1 MPATHP
7 SPSDAEREAAFL
19 ARIDAGEKIEPGD
32 WMPDAYRRQLVRMI
46 SQHAHSEVVGMLPE
60 GNWITRAPSLKRK
73 IGMLTKVQDEGGHG
87 LYLYAAAETLGV
99 SREQLIAALL
109 SGEAKYSSIFN
120 YPTLSWA
127 DAGTIGWLVDQAAIV
142 NQTLLARA
150 SYGPYARAMQRICS
164 EERFHERQ
172 GYEIV
177 AALAQGTP
185 AQKQMAQESL
195 DRWWWPTLMMFGP
208 PDAESRHS
216 AQLMRWKVK
225 QESNDAQREW
235 FVNLVVPQADA
246 IGLTLPDPAMKKD
259 AATGRWQH
267 GPIDWEEF
275 KRVLAGGG
283 PCGRDRVRVRREVHE
298 RGAWVRA
305 AAEAHA
311 AKQAERAARQSR
323 VEPTERG
330 GAR

>member
-1 MPATHP
+1 MSDASPTHAAEA
-7 SPSDAEREAAFL
+7 SDAEREARFL

-32 WMPDAYRRQLVRMI
+32 WMPEAYRRQLIRMI

-73 IGMLTKVQDEGGHG
+73 IGMLTKVQDEAGHG
-87 LYLYAAAETLGV
+87 LYLYGAAETLGV

-120 YPTLSWA
+120 YPTLTWA

-150 SYGPYARAMQRICS
+150 SYGPYARAMQRICA

-185 AQKQMAQESL
+185 VQKQLAQDSL

-208 PDAESRHS
+208 PDTESRHS
-216 AQLMRWKVK
+216 KQLLRWKVK
-225 QESNDAQREW
+225 QETNDAQRDW
-235 FVNLVVPQADA
+235 FVNLVVPQAEA
-246 IGLTLPDPAMKKD
+246 IGLMLPDPALRFD
-259 AATGRWQH
+259 AEARQWRH

-275 KRVLAGGG
+275 RSVLAGGG
-283 PCGRDRVRVRREVHE
+283 PCGRERIRVRREVHE
-298 RGAWVRA
+298 QGAWVRA

-311 AKQAERAARQSR
+311 AKQSARAPADARR
-323 VEPTERG
+323 
-330 GAR
+330 

>member
-1 MPATHP
+1 MSDSNAGHAALPT
-7 SPSDAEREAAFL
+7 DAEREARFL

-32 WMPDAYRRQLVRMI
+32 WMPEAYRRQLIRMI

-87 LYLYAAAETLGV
+87 LYLYGAVETLGV
-99 SREQLIAALL
+99 SREELVAALL

-120 YPTLSWA
+120 YPTLTWA

-142 NQTLLARA
+142 NQTLLAKA
-150 SYGPYARAMQRICS
+150 SYGPYARAMQRICA

-177 AALAQGTP
+177 SALAEGTP
-185 AQKQMAQESL
+185 AQRAMAQASL

-208 PDAESRHS
+208 PDTESRHS
-216 AQLMRWKVK
+216 AQLLRWRVK

-246 IGLTLPDPAMKKD
+246 IGLRLPDPALKRD
-259 AATGRWQH
+259 PETGRWQH

-275 KRVLAGGG
+275 RRVLAGGG
-283 PCGRDRVRVRREVHE
+283 PCGRDRVRVRREVQE

-305 AAEAHA
+305 AAEAYA
-311 AKQAERAARQSR
+311 AKQPPSEARR
-323 VEPTERG
+323 
-330 GAR
+330 